1 MKKHLNRL
9 IGEDIVTA
17 QLVKEDTMDFDSFCE
32 NVANGTAVSLHV
44 FVCLEIG
51 SMKNVSEV
59 LDGNLA
65 APGQFGGIP
74 FADEGDK
81 LVKKAVLGL
90 MLRYILLGKV
100 AIFDIVGD
108 EIKCNMDKGASG
120 SGSLTL
126 AL

>member
-1 MKKHLNRL
+1 M
-9 IGEDIVTA
+9 
-17 QLVKEDTMDFDSFCE
+17 SFACLRQ
-32 NVANGTAVSLHV
+32 AYSLR
-44 FVCLEIG
+44 FSEI
-51 SMKNVSEV
+51 

-81 LVKKAVLGL
+81 LVKKTVMGL
-90 MLRYILLGKV
+90 MLRHILLGKV

-108 EIKCNMDKGASG
+108 EIKCDMDKGACG

>member
-1 MKKHLNRL
+1 VPLFR
-9 IGEDIVTA
+9 IVP
-17 QLVKEDTMDFDSFCE
+17 CP
-32 NVANGTAVSLHV
+32 
-44 FVCLEIG
+44 I
-51 SMKNVSEV
+51 VSEI

-108 EIKCNMDKGASG
+108 EIKCDMDVPCGRSEPMSWG
-120 SGSLTL
+120 ITSTP
-126 AL
+126 